1 MDPAIVNYDQDTR
14 LAVDQATH
22 TASEDWALY
31 KRLLGFVPNW
41 GHFAISVLGFILY
54 AAAAALLADLLQLI
68 IDAAGGQLSI
78 GSGLATDF
86 LTRLVGSHE
95 QLQADARWL
104 IPLLMVAVI
113 TLRGIGFFLGNY
125 FINSVAR
132 CLIHSLRC
140 TVFDRL
146 LLLPS
151 SYFDG
156 QQSGHLLSRITYN
169 VEQVAAAVTDAL
181 KIVMREGFTVIALLS
196 YMLYLNWQLTLV
208 FLAVA
213 PLIGAIAGAVSRL
226 FRRYSKRIQD
236 SMGDVT
242 HVANEAIRAY
252 REVRIYG
259 GADYEQQRFHSAS
272 EYNRRQ
278 SLKLALTSSLSPPII
293 QLLVGLA
300 MGALVY
306 LVLPPSSFSEL
317 SSGQLVAFLTSAGM
331 LARPIRALSDVLGI
345 IQRGLAAAQDIFGY
359 LDTQTE
365 PDLGTHAVERVRGE
379 IRCSELSFAYGSDQ
393 SVILRDINFTV
404 LPGQTVA
411 LVGGSG
417 AGKTTL
423 VNLLCRFYTHEHGN
437 ILLDGVDVNDYRLEN
452 LRRHYAFVSQNISL
466 FNDTI
471 FNNIA
476 YGHLANATMD
486 QVKAAA
492 AAANAREFIES
503 LPAQYNTMVG
513 ENGLRLSGGQ
523 RQRIAI
529 ARALLKDAPVLVLDE
544 ATSALDT
551 ESESHIQQELASLM
565 AGRTTI
571 VIAHRL
577 STIEQADL
585 ILVMENGE
593 IVEQGTHAS
602 LLAAN
607 ARYAQLHQRDF
618 NV

>member
-1 MDPAIVNYDQDTR
+1 M
-14 LAVDQATH
+14 AVDQTKP

-41 GHFAISVLGFILY
+41 GHFAISVLGFVLY

-68 IDAAGGQLSI
+68 IDTAGGQLNI
-78 GSGLATDF
+78 GTGLATEF
-86 LTRLVGSHE
+86 LTNIVGSRE
-95 QLQADARWL
+95 QLQLNARWL

-113 TLRGIGFFLGNY
+113 TLRGAGFFLGNY

-132 CLIHSLRC
+132 CLIHSMRC

-226 FRRYSKRIQD
+226 FRRYSKRIQE
-236 SMGDVT
+236 SMGNVT
-242 HVANEAIRAY
+242 HVANETIRAY

-259 GADYEQQRFHSAS
+259 GADYEQRRFHEAS
-272 EYNRRQ
+272 DYNRRQ

-293 QLLVGLA
+293 QLLVGIA

-331 LARPIRALSDVLGI
+331 LARPIRALSEVLGI
-345 IQRGLAAAQDIFGY
+345 IQRGLAAAEDIFAY
-359 LDTQTE
+359 LDTQAE
-365 PDLGTHAVERVRGE
+365 PDLGKHKIERVSGE
-379 IRCSELSFAYGSDQ
+379 IVCKHLSFSYDPAEQ
-393 SVILRDINFTV
+393 PILTDINFNV

-423 VNLLCRFYTHEHGN
+423 VNLLCRFYPHSQGQ
-437 ILLDGVDVNDYRLEN
+437 ILLDGVDVNEYQLDN
-452 LRRHYAFVSQNISL
+452 LRHHYAFVSQNISL

-471 FNNIA
+471 LNNIA
-476 YGHLANATMD
+476 YGHLAGASLD

-492 AAANAREFIES
+492 AAANAQEFIEK
-503 LPAQYNTMVG
+503 LPDQYQTMVG
-513 ENGLRLSGGQ
+513 EDGLRLSGGQ

-551 ESESHIQQELASLM
+551 ESESHIQQELAGLM

-585 ILVMENGE
+585 ILVMEGGA
-593 IVEQGTHAS
+593 IVEQGTHES